1 MQKTRF
7 RKFLSEEI
15 IVNSPY
21 PEVIA
26 PAVRYTGD
34 RGGDHLSFDWNC
46 VTQPLTI
53 ADVPHCPDCDQFI
66 LFAGT
71 NLDNLEEFGAEIE
84 LTLGP
89 EGTKQ
94 VITEPKLV
102 YIPAGLTYG
111 PLTFKKVTAPTVYM
125 NYFIAPEFSKK
136 WQGGDYAKLFVT
148 PDYRTGVYETKTF
161 VNGMAFREGS
171 IPTHMMLV
179 LGDNIGPEGANFCLF
194 YYAIR
199 HAHLLTEPTHAH
211 EMDMWIINL
220 GGNPLDVEEFDAEV
234 EMFWGE
240 ESQKLVLDTTSV
252 AHIPA
257 GLLHRSMFFSPV
269 NKPYVQIHTY
279 TRKFCDKDVVLEE
292 ETSMNIAPGM
302 NN

>member
-1 MQKTRF
+1 MQKTKF
-7 RKFLSEEI
+7 RKLLSEEI

-26 PAVRYTGD
+26 PAVSYTGD
-34 RGGDHLSFDWNC
+34 RGGDHLTFDWNC
-46 VTQPLTI
+46 ITQPLTI
-53 ADVPHCPDCDQFI
+53 TDAPRCPERDQFI

-84 LTLGP
+84 LALGS

-111 PLTFKKVTAPTVYM
+111 PLVFKKVTAPTVYV
-125 NYFIAPEFSKK
+125 NFFIAPQFSKK
-136 WQGGDYAKLFVT
+136 WEGGDYVKLLAT
-148 PDYRTGVYETKTF
+148 PVYRTGVYETKTF
-161 VNGMAFREGS
+161 VDGMAFREGS

-179 LGDNIGPEGANFCLF
+179 LGDDIGPEGANFCLF

-199 HAHLLTEPTHAH
+199 HAHLLTEPTHSH

-220 GGNPLDVEEFDAEV
+220 GGNPLDVEEFDAEI

-240 ESQKLVLDTTSV
+240 EGQKLVLDSASV

-269 NKPYVQIHTY
+269 NKPFVQIHTY
-279 TRKFCDKDVVLEE
+279 TRKFCDKDVVIEE